1 MTDLVETV
9 TWLVDI
15 PSVTGEEA
23 ALRDAIAK
31 RLHEMPQQSIVDS
44 LVVGEPRQGGVM
56 LVGHLDT
63 VPLQGDVGARLEGD
77 RVHGLGATDMKG
89 GLAVMVHLIEVLG
102 PGKVTCVF
110 YAGEEGP
117 LPGNQLSRVLDEA
130 AWLKGSSAAVVL
142 EPTDRAIEAGCQG
155 VINADVGFIG
165 QPAHSAR
172 PWLGEN
178 AITKAGEFLVFLG
191 GLEPEPHLVNGL
203 EFLEVMSVTA
213 AHGGVA
219 RNVIPG
225 EFVMNINYR
234 FAPDR
239 SHDEAVARLHDVCAP
254 ADRIEV
260 TDVAPAGSVDID
272 HPLFR
277 ALIESTEAP
286 VRAKQGWTD
295 VAQLSSA
302 SLPAVNFGPG
312 EPSLAHKPGESVRV
326 SDLDWAYESLLDV
339 LR

>member
-1 MTDLVETV
+1 LTDLVETAA
-9 TWLVDI
+9 WLVDI
-15 PSVTGEEA
+15 PSVTGDEA
-23 ALRDAIAK
+23 GLRDAIAE
-31 RLHEMPQQSIVDS
+31 RLQGMPQHAIADS
-44 LVVGEPRQGGVM
+44 LVVGQPGDGTVM

-63 VPLQGDVGARLEGD
+63 VPLQGEVGAILEGD
-77 RVHGLGATDMKG
+77 RLHGLGATDMKG
-89 GLAVMVHLIEVLG
+89 GLAVMIHLAEALG
-102 PGKVTCVF
+102 PEKVSCVF

-117 LPGNQLSRVLDEA
+117 LPGNQLSRVLEEA
-130 AWLKGSSAAVVL
+130 PWLARSSGAVVL

-155 VINADVGFIG
+155 VINADVVFIG
-165 QPAHSAR
+165 RPAHSAR

-178 AITKAGEFLVFLG
+178 AITKSSEFLAFLG
-191 GLEPEPHLVNGL
+191 AMEPEPHVVNGL
-203 EFLEVMSVTA
+203 EFLEVMSVTG

-239 SHDEAVARLHDVCAP
+239 SHDAAVARLHEVCAP
-254 ADRIEV
+254 ADRVEV
-260 TDVAPAGSVDID
+260 TDLAPAGSVDTD
-272 HPLFR
+272 HPLFQ
-277 ALIESTEAP
+277 ALIENTAAP
-286 VRAKQGWTD
+286 LRAKQGWTD

-302 SLPAVNFGPG
+302 GVPAVNFGPG

-326 SDLDWAYESLLDV
+326 SDLAWAYESLLDL